1 MLTVGIITEA
11 MPQWKLSDFVP
22 VIDSCLHAK
31 PIPTDHI
38 TPGSLTKLPLELEV
52 LCQCLHQPSTLQ
64 VSACRSARQIP
75 QHARLHF
82 SPINSYGIMK
92 TALLYKFFIS
102 FTAKIINYLH
112 LSPHSK
118 RFHVTFWEKFLSQR
132 RFVSL

>member
-22 VIDSCLHAK
+22 VIDSYLHPK
-31 PIPTDHI
+31 SIPADHV
-38 TPGSLTKLPLELEV
+38 TPDSLPKLPLELEV
-52 LCQCLHQPSTLQ
+52 LCQCLLQPSTLQ

-82 SPINSYGIMK
+82 SPIKPYGIMK
-92 TALLYKFFIS
+92 TGFLSKFFIS
-102 FTAKIINYLH
+102 FTAKIINSLH
-112 LSPHSK
+112 LFPHSK